1 MQEPT
6 AGRET
11 SSRAFSLRTEIRS
24 GDIGWMV
31 RMHGLLYGREFDF
44 DTTFEAYVAGTMGE
58 LDRELSERE
67 RIWLAERDGRVIGT
81 VAILE
86 RSPETAQLRWFL
98 IEPEA
103 RGIGLG
109 KTLMAEALAF
119 CRECGYRT
127 VILWTVSAL
136 TAAAHLYRAAG
147 FERVE
152 ATPGR
157 RWGVDLVDER
167 YELTLV

>member
-1 MQEPT
+1 MQDRSPRGEGSARSFT
-6 AGRET
+6 
-11 SSRAFSLRTEIRS
+11 LRSDIGS

-31 RMHGLLYGREFDF
+31 RMHGVLYAREFGF

-58 LDRELSERE
+58 LDRGLSSRE

-103 RGIGLG
+103 RGVGLG
-109 KTLMAEALAF
+109 RTLIAKALDF
-119 CRECGYRT
+119 CRECDYRT

-136 TAAAHLYRAAG
+136 TAAAHLYREAG

-157 RWGVDLVDER
+157 RWGVDLIDER
-167 YELTLV
+167 YELTLR